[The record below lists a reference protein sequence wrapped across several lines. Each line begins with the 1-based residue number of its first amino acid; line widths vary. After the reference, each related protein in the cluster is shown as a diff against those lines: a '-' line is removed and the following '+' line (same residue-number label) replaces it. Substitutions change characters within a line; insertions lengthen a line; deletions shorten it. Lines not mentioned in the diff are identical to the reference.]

1 LITGCSVKEYLEKLN
16 RTYFGFIALPLLL
29 FPIVYLPLKD
39 SALAF
44 GGDRTIELIY
54 YLAALLLYANL
65 YFGWYLYKRELGLIT
80 KDWSWDKKLQAHK
93 KASIILYGFGLIS
106 SLFSV
111 ALLLLTRHQLFV
123 ATYPI
128 LLLVLSFYRPTARRM
143 KRELPLTE
151 EELTMFKDKGENI

>member
-1 LITGCSVKEYLEKLN
+1 MLMGSSVKEYLEKLN

-39 SALAF
+39 SALTF
-44 GGDRTIELIY
+44 SGDRIIELIY
-54 YLAALLLYANL
+54 YFAALLLFADL
-65 YFGWYLYKRELGLIT
+65 YFGWYLYRRELVLIT
-80 KDWSWDKKLQAHK
+80 KDWNWEKKLQAHK

-106 SLFSV
+106 SLVSV
-111 ALLLLTRHQLFV
+111 ALLWLTRHQLFV

-151 EELTMFKDKGENI
+151 EELTMFKDKAEKN